1 MPRKRKRIS
10 TLAARFDGL
19 LNWRQENLAFRDLFF
34 AVAYAK
40 RELSGNK
47 RLPGEL

>member
-19 LNWRQENLAFRDLFF
+19 LNWLQENLAFRNLFF

-40 RELSGNK
+40 REPSDNK
-47 RLPGEL
+47 RWPGEL